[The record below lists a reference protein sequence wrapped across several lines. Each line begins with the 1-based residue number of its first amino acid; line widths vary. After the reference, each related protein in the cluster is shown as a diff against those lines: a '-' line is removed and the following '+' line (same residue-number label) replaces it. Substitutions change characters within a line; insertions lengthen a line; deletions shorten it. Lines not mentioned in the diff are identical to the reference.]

1 MASCLT
7 PQTLKTLQ
15 NISGFSEVALGIL
28 MEIYEND
35 SSTNKDILPTKQW
48 LRDNWALYNVNNN
61 SSSAIKTEIHYLI
74 QFKTKLEARLNNIY
88 NRLSKHDLTI
98 TDRQT
103 LKERKGVLTNQLEEL
118 SKLVSEGLDAAQ
130 IQNIAREHL
139 DFVERQLDKSEN
151 QPLTLREVRDIESY
165 LELYNSFAIDY
176 TPNEMK
182 KINGVNTALYDS
194 YLKIQSD
201 SQSLYD
207 RYTKLNIDTTLAVA
221 HEIGIGLEDTADDL
235 IAPKKDISQFAEMLR
250 PMKLVGDKVLSIIN
264 AYIETAM
271 NKAKTLENKYYE
283 EMKPIFENLK
293 QSSLFNQYGYDIFY
307 DKNKENLVSKYTE
320 EYENEKNDLFN
331 NIEFHRSTSPRLLT
345 KAFRKLRIWQEKN
358 HDVFNDVFS
367 GYNNDG
373 ELINPSVYDSIPIKY
388 HEDVKNRVSNFFID
402 RKLAIKDL
410 QGSVTFNEELAEWD
424 LSHNPYKYKNS
435 KMVSNI
441 KNKSYP
447 YTLMI
452 PHDNHLSEKYILI
465 QSDKALK
472 DTYDFFSKVTS
483 SYFKSLPYGFMQN
496 NNINRKFIPYVEKKL
511 YNTFKTEGWGV
522 GAEKLKRTLGDYVRS
537 TSTES
542 LIYEE
547 TDVNGEPTKSLPIHH
562 MMNATKFENGK
573 RVTDFAKKEMDLEV
587 ILKSIIPTTTQYR
600 YKAIAQPFIEQAYS
614 TVKFMKEDVGTDKN
628 GAPIAPMT
636 GLKRIKELAKYN
648 MDVFFGKS
656 KESVNTTKLTL
667 MTDSEKKELAE
678 YTDNI
683 NIELEEKLSKLKEHF
698 EAEKITQ
705 EEYENGVNA
714 AKVTAESRIKSQV
727 KNFSFGQTFRSLIK
741 AYAIKTLGFG
751 LISPANEIVQGFT
764 AILLH
769 SAGGEDFTFGDYM
782 RALKSS
788 VSKKDIK
795 LKKLFNVISHD
806 FEGEQTNSAL
816 SKGANYLNEKA
827 DNVSKGAVLI
837 STMQRHTIIAKDNSI
852 ISLYDAFDENGN
864 WKAELFTDEVNSEWN
879 PNDTTDSIT
888 TNNFYAFEAKVKEL
902 NIRLFG
908 AYDANNPI
916 KAKASTAGMA
926 IMQFKTWLGEA
937 IAVRFEDKSYSY
949 TLKREVKG
957 RWISLMD
964 VYSNNSIGSVLMAF
978 VTNNPDGLISKD
990 GELDIK
996 NMKKNIM
1003 EFYLLSSM
1011 LIAVGLLSLALK
1023 GNDDDDDDKY
1033 GLYLMINLLGRSQ
1046 QDMTY
1051 FMNPSEAKKLQ
1062 DNLIPM
1068 LKMYKDVTDIGDALV
1083 KTSMGDTEIKQ
1094 GVFAHWN
1101 RIGKESMETLPL
1113 SKQLTSL
1120 YKIINSDLTDQ

>member
-1 MASCLT
+1 MASCLA
-7 PQTLKTLQ
+7 PQALKALQ

-28 MEIYEND
+28 MEIYDND
-35 SSTNKDILPTKQW
+35 PSTNKDVLPTKKW
-48 LRDNWALYNVNNN
+48 LHDNWALYNVNNN
-61 SSSAIKTEIHYLI
+61 SSNAIKTEIHYLL
-74 QFKTKLEARLNNIY
+74 QFKAKLEARLNNVY
-88 NRLSKHDLTI
+88 NRLSKHDLTVS
-98 TDRQT
+98 DRQT
-103 LKERKGVLTNQLEEL
+103 LKERKGILTAQLEKL
-118 SKLVSEGLDAAQ
+118 SDLISEGLDAAQ

-139 DFVERQLDKSEN
+139 DFVKKQLDKSEN

-176 TPNEMK
+176 TPTEMK
-182 KINGVNTALYDS
+182 KNNGVNTALYDS

-235 IAPKKDISQFAEMLR
+235 VTPKKDISQFAEMLR

-264 AYIETAM
+264 AYIETAL

-293 QSSLFNQYGYDIFY
+293 KSSLFIQQGYDIFY
-307 DKNKENLVSKYTE
+307 SENKENLVSKYSE
-320 EYENEKNDLFN
+320 EYESEKNELYN
-331 NIEFHRSTSPRLLT
+331 NIEFHRSTSPKLLT

-358 HDVFNDVFS
+358 HDVFDDVFA

-373 ELINPSVYDSIPIKY
+373 ELINPSVYDKIPLKY
-388 HEDVKNRVSNFFID
+388 HEDVRSRVKNFFTD
-402 RKLAIKDL
+402 RKEAIKDL
-410 QGSVTFNEELAEWD
+410 QGSTTFNEELQEWD
-424 LSHNPYKYKNS
+424 LSHNPYMYKNS
-435 KMVSNI
+435 KMASNI

-447 YTLMI
+447 YTLMV
-452 PHDNHLSEKYILI
+452 PHDKHLSEKYILI
-465 QSDKALK
+465 QSDTALK

-483 SYFKSLPYGFMQN
+483 SYYKSLPYGFMEK
-496 NNINRKFIPYVEKKL
+496 NNINRKFVPYTEKSL
-511 YNTFKTEGWGV
+511 YNSFKTEGWGI
-522 GAEKLKRTLGDYVRS
+522 GAEKLKRTLGDYIRS
-537 TSTES
+537 TSSES

-573 RVTDFAKKEMDLEV
+573 RVIDFAKKEMDLEV

-667 MTDSEKKELAE
+667 MTDAEKQELAE
-678 YTDNI
+678 YTENI
-683 NIELEEKLSKLKEHF
+683 NVELEEKLDKLKEKF
-698 EAEKITQ
+698 ESDAITQ
-705 EEYENGVNA
+705 EEYESSVNVA
-714 AKVTAESRIKSQV
+714 NITAESKIKSQV
-727 KNFSFGQTFRSLIK
+727 KNFSFGQSLRSLVK
-741 AYAIKTLGFG
+741 AYAIKTLGFS
-751 LISPANEIVQGFT
+751 LLSPANEIIQGFT

-782 RALKSS
+782 RALKTS

-795 LKKLFNVISHD
+795 LKKMFNVISYD
-806 FEGEQTNSAL
+806 FEGEQTNSAI

-827 DNVSKGAVLI
+827 DNISKGAVLI
-837 STMQRHTIIAKDNSI
+837 SAMQRHMIIAKDNSF
-852 ISLYDAFDENGN
+852 ISLYNAYDENGN
-864 WKAELFTDEVNSEWN
+864 WKSELFSDEVNAEWN
-879 PNDTTDSIT
+879 QNEVTDSIV
-888 TNNFYAFEAKVKEL
+888 TNDFYKFESKIKEL

-908 AYDANNPI
+908 AYDSNNPI
-916 KAKASTAGMA
+916 KAKASTAGILM
-926 IMQFKTWLGEA
+926 MQFKTWIGEA
-937 IAVRFEDKSYSY
+937 IAVRFEDKNFSYG
-949 TLKREVKG
+949 LNREVKG

-964 VYSNNSIGSVLMAF
+964 VYSNNSIGTILKAF
-978 VTNNPDGLISKD
+978 LTNDTDGLISKD

-996 NMKKNIM
+996 NMKKNMM
-1003 EFYLLSSM
+1003 EFYMLSAILSAVF
-1011 LIAVGLLSLALK
+1011 LIGLAMK
-1023 GNDDDDDDKY
+1023 DDEDDEEY
-1033 GLYLMINLLGRSQ
+1033 YSIYLMLNLLGRAQ

-1051 FMNPSEAKKLQ
+1051 FMNPSEASKLQ
-1062 DNLIPM
+1062 ENLIPM
-1068 LKMYKDVTDIGDALV
+1068 LKLGKDVTDVADAFY
-1083 KTSMGDTEIKQ
+1083 KTFEGDTEITQ
-1094 GVFAHWN
+1094 GVFKHWN
-1101 RIGKESMETLPL
+1101 RIGKESMELLPL
-1113 SKQLTSL
+1113 TKQITGT
-1120 YKIINSDLTDQ
+1120 YKIINSNLTDQ